1 MTLSGA
7 IAVILRYCA
16 ENGTFTANYVT
27 AIKVRDL
34 YCLRHVTNVAQ
45 RMYSFRQYVIYG
57 DFAEVLSK
65 LALTTCTRIRQRK
78 FKLCNISH
86 PREL

>member
-16 ENGTFTANYVT
+16 ENGTFTVNYVT

-34 YCLRHVTNVAQ
+34 YCLRRHKCSPKNV
-45 RMYSFRQYVIYG
+45 
-57 DFAEVLSK
+57 
-65 LALTTCTRIRQRK
+65 
-78 FKLCNISH
+78 
-86 PREL
+86 